1 MHEITIKKKF
11 NLENSLKAIIQRL
24 RISKQKTITI
34 TPFEAHFDRKCNTPI
49 SNITTKSD
57 SKNLNYN
64 AIINYYLDEDTIP
77 GRSYLTDE
85 QWVDTALCSDTEIE
99 RVICAAST
107 RARTEQEKRNDG
119 EDRFIKPDVVYRAI
133 PCSKRSV
140 QVKLARKIHEN
151 QRPKKNLDGLYE
163 VLAPGS
169 TVCKISPTTS
179 VVKEPYKQEVRVRN
193 SDIAKFGTRAERET
207 ELAQYIERRPKK
219 INEKTLKQKIQQHKR
234 DLFRKNTGEK
244 KIKRNRKQTDDV
256 SVVSSG
262 RSCISTASNIAR
274 SLKMRVPKRNPKYD
288 EAFQNRTDLTQIL
301 NFSPITPQ
309 VASSDTAGPSG
320 AQIASVQT
328 VQIAS
333 VQKQLTPILRKS
345 SKRQLTVSDTSD
357 SDTSSIRKSK
367 RTLKKKSQKSQTI
380 VEKVRSTEGYADY
393 QDTGVVGESNEG
405 AEYSKDQPREMT
417 VLQAENAENSDS
429 E

>member
-1 MHEITIKKKF
+1 MKSQLNKKI
-11 NLENSLKAIIQRL
+11 NLKKSLKAIIQQL
-24 RISKQKTITI
+24 RISKQKTITT
-34 TPFEAHFDRKCNTPI
+34 TPFEAHFGRKCNTPI
-49 SNITTKSD
+49 SNNTTKSD

-85 QWVDTALCSDTEIE
+85 QWADTALCSDTEIE

-119 EDRFIKPDVVYRAI
+119 EDRFLKPDVVYRAI
-133 PCSKRSV
+133 PCSERSV

-151 QRPKKNLDGLYE
+151 QRQKKNLDGLYE

-179 VVKEPYKQEVRVRN
+179 VIKEPYKPEVRVRN

-207 ELAQYIERRPKK
+207 ELTQYIERRPKK
-219 INEKTLKQKIQQHKR
+219 INEKTLEQKIQQHKQ

-244 KIKRNRKQTDDV
+244 KIKRNRRQTDDV

-262 RSCISTASNIAR
+262 RSRISTTSDVAR
-274 SLKMRVPKRNPKYD
+274 SLKMRIPKRNPKYD
-288 EAFQNRTDLTQIL
+288 EAFQNRPDLTQIL
-301 NFSPITPQ
+301 NFSPIAPQ
-309 VASSDTAGPSG
+309 VVSSDTAGPSG
-320 AQIASVQT
+320 AQITS
-328 VQIAS
+328 S
-333 VQKQLTPILRKS
+333 SQKQPTPILRKT
-345 SKRQLTVSDTSD
+345 SKRKITVSDTSD

-380 VEKVRSTEGYADY
+380 VEKVRSTEGYTDY
-393 QDTGVVGESNEG
+393 QETGMAAESNEG
-405 AEYSKDQPREMT
+405 AEYSQNQPREMT
-417 VLQAENAENSDS
+417 VLQAENADNSDS

>member
-1 MHEITIKKKF
+1 M
-11 NLENSLKAIIQRL
+11 
-24 RISKQKTITI
+24 
-34 TPFEAHFDRKCNTPI
+34 
-49 SNITTKSD
+49 
-57 SKNLNYN
+57 
-64 AIINYYLDEDTIP
+64 
-77 GRSYLTDE
+77 
-85 QWVDTALCSDTEIE
+85 
-99 RVICAAST
+99 
-107 RARTEQEKRNDG
+107 
-119 EDRFIKPDVVYRAI
+119 
-133 PCSKRSV
+133 
-140 QVKLARKIHEN
+140 KLARKIHEN
-151 QRPKKNLDGLYE
+151 QRQKKNLDGFYE

-179 VVKEPYKQEVRVRN
+179 VIKEPYKQEVRVRN
-193 SDIAKFGTRAERET
+193 SDIATFGTRAERET

-219 INEKTLKQKIQQHKR
+219 INKKTLEQKVQQHKR

-288 EAFQNRTDLTQIL
+288 EAFQNRPDLTQTL
-301 NFSPITPQ
+301 NFSPIAPQ

-320 AQIASVQT
+320 AKIAS
-328 VQIAS
+328 S
-333 VQKQLTPILRKS
+333 VQKQPTPILRKT

-380 VEKVRSTEGYADY
+380 VEKVRNTEGYTDY
-393 QDTGVVGESNEG
+393 QDAGVVGESNEG
-405 AEYSKDQPREMT
+405 AEYSEDQPREMT